1 MISKKDKYHNWLRG
15 ILNSFSNDNSKKLIK
30 NNNCIKLSS
39 IKSGSKN
46 MMEYRP
52 DYSFKFKTGKKSFE
66 YIILEFLDTESYE
79 GIISDIVECAC
90 VKNCRILLFLSLN
103 PEKHKE
109 SENITNVI
117 CDFLDEINGE
127 NVLDVV
133 NLHVPFEMDENK
145 IKIEIFHE
153 INKRIKLPK

>member
-1 MISKKDKYHNWLRG
+1 MTSKKDKYHAWLG
-15 ILNSFSNDNSKKLIK
+15 EILNSFSKDYSKKLIK

-39 IKSGSKN
+39 IKRGSRN
-46 MMEYRP
+46 MLEYRP

-66 YIILEFLDTESYE
+66 YIILEFLDSESYE

-90 VKNCRILLFLSLN
+90 IKNCRILLFLSLK

-109 SENITNVI
+109 SENIRNVI

-133 NLHVPFEMDENK
+133 NLHIPFEMDKNE
-145 IKIEIFHE
+145 IKNEIFNE